1 MRLLPRRKAPEF
13 ACHVWRSKYTGEYF
27 FSIVA
32 RNAEKVCQSEGY
44 ERRIDAVTIAE
55 KLSAGHW
62 AVTVEGNPT

>member
-13 ACHVWRSKYTGEYF
+13 ACHVWRSKYDGRWF
-27 FSIVA
+27 FTVVA
-32 RNAEKVCQSEGY
+32 ANNEKVAQSEGY

-62 AVTVEGNPT
+62 TVTVEGNPT